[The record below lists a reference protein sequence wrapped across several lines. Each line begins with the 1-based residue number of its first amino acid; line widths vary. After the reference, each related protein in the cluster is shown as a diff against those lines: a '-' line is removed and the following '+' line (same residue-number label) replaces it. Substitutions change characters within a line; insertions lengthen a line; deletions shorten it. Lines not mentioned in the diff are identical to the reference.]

1 MAELKSLAEIKLEV
15 DLIMV
20 DIEVLG
26 ESDKEEAIRYLETSL
41 EELKLVNNWDIPGV
55 VNSVKTEE
63 KRGKNMEKS
72 NGDEVDNIACKRLKL
87 EITSGSDYTLEQN
100 EVNVKTNSILELN
113 TNIVENDQNSPIISK
128 VETIKSEGTSLEEN
142 DMMMLGDH
150 DVTGHG
156 EDIENHSH
164 PPAAEYYSE
173 TENCSDKV
181 LNQDRSEEQ
190 KYDGENEEGASNQPT
205 SVSDVGEIKTEI
217 STQVEDIYST
227 FTQPVYSD
235 QNPEREQTEDTL
247 LREWETAEN
256 FGQQYDPNPDPNLP
270 FSNVYYPNNGEYAG
284 YYGSSI
290 QSELDSAAMLPSNLD
305 PSSVVESSSK
315 PPISSHVLYN
325 GKVPTCTEC
334 NQTFPSLGVL
344 DNHLRNGHKQNTH
357 CNRIRGEATS
367 RQVYTRNYDANSLGI
382 RTNEDGTFQCTICD
396 SKSKYKY
403 NMKLHMNR
411 HMDRNEIIPQPEL
424 PISNQLTG
432 FDHYE
437 ENEEIPTFSDQTFHD
452 QDGKSE
458 YLLNENVPDGGTN
471 YSKDYMLEEYEQN
484 FPQDTVVA
492 PAPHAPLGYDI
503 SQTTFNKN
511 STHARTYSNDQKSYP
526 CELCEQSFTKS
537 DYLKRHMISHSD
549 RFKCKTCGAGFTEQG
564 RLNRHSQK
572 RDNCN
577 KYLAKRVTDSSREP
591 SWQQQSSYPSNED
604 WMRNSSGHQVNPQ
617 NFPPGIQITKKIQPT
632 LQSSFRNPILAE
644 QFLNNPNLSVQ
655 IKTEPSNL
663 F

>member
-26 ESDKEEAIRYLETSL
+26 EIDKEEAIKYLETSL
-41 EELKLVNNWDIPGV
+41 EELKQVNNWEIPCV
-55 VNSVKTEE
+55 VNSGKTETRE
-63 KRGKNMEKS
+63 EIEEKS
-72 NGDEVDNIACKRLKL
+72 NDDEVDNIACKRLKL
-87 EITSGSDYTLEQN
+87 EITTETDDTLNQN
-100 EVNVKTNSILELN
+100 EVNAETNPISELN
-113 TNIVENDQNSPIISK
+113 TKIVRNDQYSPIISK
-128 VETIKSEGTSLEEN
+128 VETIKSEGTSYEEN
-142 DMMMLGDH
+142 DKMMTEDH
-150 DVTGHG
+150 NVADHG
-156 EDIENHSH
+156 GYIENHSH
-164 PPAAEYYSE
+164 PLASEYSSQ
-173 TENCSDKV
+173 TEDRSDKMR
-181 LNQDRSEEQ
+181 NQDSSEDQ
-190 KYDGENEEGASNQPT
+190 KYDGANEQDVSNNLPT

-227 FTQPVYSD
+227 YPQHVYSD

-247 LREWETAEN
+247 LREWGTAQN
-256 FGQQYDPNPDPNLP
+256 FGQQYDHSPNPHPS
-270 FSNVYYPNNGEYAG
+270 FSNVQYPNNGENTG
-284 YYGSSI
+284 YYEEGSD
-290 QSELDSAAMLPSNLD
+290 ERLPSRLD
-305 PSSVVESSSK
+305 PSLAPESSEKTS
-315 PPISSHVLYN
+315 ISSHVLYN

-334 NQTFPSLGVL
+334 NITFPSLGVL
-344 DNHLRNGHKQNTH
+344 DNHLRNGHKQNTLF
-357 CNRIRGEATS
+357 NRMSRGEPTS
-367 RQVYTRNYDANSLGI
+367 RQVYTRNYDVNSLGI

-411 HMDRNEIIPQPEL
+411 HVNRNEIIPQPEL
-424 PISNQLTG
+424 PISNQLAG
-432 FDHYE
+432 LDYYE
-437 ENEEIPTFSDQTFHD
+437 ENEEMPTSSDQSLYA

-458 YLLNENVPDGGTN
+458 HLLNEDDSHGGAN
-471 YSKDYMLEEYEQN
+471 YSMDYSLEEYEQHL
-484 FPQDTVVA
+484 PQDTEVA

-503 SQTTFNKN
+503 SQPQFNRN
-511 STHARTYSNDQKSYP
+511 RTHARTLSNDQKSYP

-564 RLNRHSQK
+564 RLNRHLQR

-577 KYLAKRVTDSSREP
+577 KYLAKRVNDETRKP
-591 SWQQQSSYPSNED
+591 SWPQHTSYPSNED
-604 WMRNSSGHQVNPQ
+604 WMRNSSGHQVDPQ
-617 NFPPGIQITKKIQPT
+617 NFPPGIQITKKVQPS

-655 IKTEPSNL
+655 IKTEPSNQ